1 MKPMSRTTPY
11 RRQVARVVPALFAFF
26 LLPFSFAIADPPDD
40 AVPLPP
46 GEPKR
51 PPAAAKYRIPDP
63 DRAIFHGV
71 KDRSGNR
78 SGGIEDGRP
87 VASGKQNADEAAAW
101 AEVVRT
107 AAKHPAA
114 ELEKHA
120 ARDLT
125 ADDLR
130 HPVRRYYRLDL
141 VRLDG
146 TLTHARRVRATRA
159 VAEGG
164 GPPELFETRLVPDGD
179 PPNDPVCVVVVDWPA
194 GLPPLPPVPD
204 GKAAGDWAAVGRWV
218 RFAGYSFKL
227 TLYPGPDADPADPSY
242 SGWRAAPLLVGR
254 SVTPADQPAPSPQ
267 LDGNLRVFKLIQDDA
282 PIARTAANWEEA
294 AAWDRVV
301 RHARRFTPAELAAAA
316 RRDLAFADLFEPGRD
331 AYRLDPVYLEGR
343 LLRVKAV
350 PVGERLKASGVTA
363 LYEAWLVPK
372 GEPRGNPV
380 CLILSE
386 LPAGV
391 EPTPAGEMTSRWVG
405 FAGYSFKLLRYESFE
420 TDPKNPAK
428 NVWKR
433 APLLIGRTVTPRDGG
448 EPDGPATWVGW
459 FAPLLAGGL
468 ALVGG
473 VGLALARWFRRGD
486 RAARSAVANARL
498 GNPFGEG

>member
-1 MKPMSRTTPY
+1 
-11 RRQVARVVPALFAFF
+11 VPALFAFF
-26 LLPFSFAIADPPDD
+26 LLPLALSSASDD

-78 SGGIEDGRP
+78 AGGIEDGRP
-87 VASGKQNADEAAAW
+87 VASEEQNPDEAAAW

-107 AAKHPAA
+107 AAGHPAA
-114 ELEKHA
+114 GLEGHA

-130 HPVRRYYRLDL
+130 HPVRRYHRLDL
-141 VRLDG
+141 IRLDG
-146 TLTHARRVRATRA
+146 TLTQARRVRATRA
-159 VAEGG
+159 VADGG
-164 GPPELFETRLVPDGD
+164 GPAELFEARLVPDGE
-179 PPNDPVCVVVVDWPA
+179 PPTDPVCVVVVDWPA
-194 GLPPLPPVPD
+194 GLPGLPPIPD
-204 GKAAGDWAAVGRWV
+204 GEPAGEWAAVGRWV
-218 RFAGYSFKL
+218 QFAGYFFKL
-227 TLYPGPDADPADPSY
+227 TLYPDPGADPADPTHA
-242 SGWRAAPLLVGR
+242 GWRTAPLLVGR
-254 SVTPADQPAPSPQ
+254 SVTPAERPAPSIA

-301 RHARRFTPAELAAAA
+301 RHARQFSPAELEAAA
-316 RRDLAFADLFEPGRD
+316 RRDLTFADLFEPGR
-331 AYRLDPVYLEGR
+331 ASYRLDLIYLEGR

-350 PVGERLKASGVTA
+350 PVGDRLKAAGVPT

-380 CLILSE
+380 CLIVSE
-386 LPAGV
+386 LPPGL
-391 EPTPAGEMTSRWVG
+391 EPTPAGELTSRWVG
-405 FAGYSFKLLRYESFE
+405 FAGYYFKLLRYESAE
-420 TDPKNPAK
+420 ADPKNPAK

-448 EPDGPATWVGW
+448 EPDGPGTWVGW

-473 VGLALARWFRRGD
+473 AGLALAWWFRRGD
-486 RAARSAVANARL
+486 RAARAAVANART
-498 GNPFGEG
+498 GNPFEGG